1 MRQERDCLVK
11 FRKHV
16 KDVSLLD
23 AAELDAVD
31 KAVEEEI
38 DRAVAAA
45 RAAPLPQLSALMTD
59 VYVKYL

>member
-1 MRQERDCLVK
+1 MYLLNTAE
-11 FRKHV
+11 FY
-16 KDVSLLD
+16 DVD
-23 AAELDAVD
+23 P
-31 KAVEEEI
+31 AVEADT